1 MEQPEDQMRR
11 AIGTLL
17 QSDPLIK
24 LLQEV
29 RLGRMKAT
37 DPGLRAVTE
46 SWMAVYS
53 QVLQSQP
60 VSADLLPRLDP
71 TLGFRCWSMPGCCPG
86 TIREPRSCANYFSA
100 YRALLRDRG
109 NPLHPADGLRHG
121 PTRADQSPADD
132 SAGGWNIRCAAVA
145 S

>member
-1 MEQPEDQMRR
+1 MDDHEEQARR

-46 SWMAVYS
+46 SWVGVYA
-53 QVLQSQP
+53 QVLKSQSFHP
-60 VSADLLPRLDP
+60 TVLARLDP
-71 TLGFRCWSMPGCCPG
+71 VPRLEVLVETGVLSWDHPA
-86 TIREPRSCANYFSA
+86 IKELRELFER
-100 YRALLRDRG
+100 LRD
-109 NPLHPADGLRHG
+109 
-121 PTRADQSPADD
+121 
-132 SAGGWNIRCAAVA
+132 SAA
-145 S
+145 

>member
-1 MEQPEDQMRR
+1 MDEQEAQVRR

-46 SWMAVYS
+46 SWIGVYT
-53 QVLQSQP
+53 QVLKSQP
-60 VSADLLPRLDP
+60 
-71 TLGFRCWSMPGCCPG
+71 
-86 TIREPRSCANYFSA
+86 
-100 YRALLRDRG
+100 
-109 NPLHPADGLRHG
+109 
-121 PTRADQSPADD
+121 
-132 SAGGWNIRCAAVA
+132 
-145 S
+145 

>member
-1 MEQPEDQMRR
+1 MEQPEDKMRR
-11 AIGTLL
+11 AIGTVL

-53 QVLQSQP
+53 QVLQAQP
-60 VSADLLPRLDP
+60 VQAELLPRLDP
-71 TLGFRCWSMPGCCPG
+71 TPRLQVLVDAGVLSWDDPG
-86 TIREPRSCANYFSA
+86 TAS
-100 YRALLRDRG
+100 LRDVFQR
-109 NPLHPADGLRHG
+109 L
-121 PTRADQSPADD
+121 
-132 SAGGWNIRCAAVA
+132 SASAT
-145 S
+145 